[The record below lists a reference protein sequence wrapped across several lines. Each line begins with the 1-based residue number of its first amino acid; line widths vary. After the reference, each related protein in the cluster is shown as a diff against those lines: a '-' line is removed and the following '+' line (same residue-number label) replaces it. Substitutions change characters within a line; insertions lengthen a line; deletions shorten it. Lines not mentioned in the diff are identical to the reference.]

1 MTDAE
6 ENEEVFTIKPSQ
18 WINIGWFILP
28 VIAGAINLQLGGVAL
43 VIAIYKYFEVDMW
56 TYKAQIK
63 SIEEKRGVFNVSQ
76 QEVRYFRIKSIMVDE
91 PLWMRLFGL
100 SIVRVITSEQ
110 YKPVL
115 VLYAISN
122 GYEVKN
128 FLSNAAHE
136 WRKELNIRD
145 CDIYNYNV

>member
-1 MTDAE
+1 MTTTD
-6 ENEEVFTIKPSQ
+6 ENEEVFTLKPSQ

-28 VIAGAINLQLGGVAL
+28 VIAGAIYLPLGGVSL
-43 VIAIYKYFEVDMW
+43 VFAIYKYLEVDMW
-56 TYKAQIK
+56 TYKAQIRT
-63 SIEEKRGVFNVSQ
+63 IEEKRGVFNISQ
-76 QEVRYFRIKSIMVDE
+76 QEVQYFRIKSIMVDE

-115 VLYAISN
+115 VLYAVSN
-122 GYEVKN
+122 GDEVKK

-145 CDIYNYNV
+145 YDIFNS

>member
-1 MTDAE
+1 M
-6 ENEEVFTIKPSQ
+6 FTIKPSQ
-18 WINIGWFILP
+18 WINIGWFVLP
-28 VIAGAINLQLGGVAL
+28 VIAYYLSLKLGLKANALGGAAL
-43 VIAIYKYFEVDMW
+43 VIAIYKYFEVDTW
-56 TYKAQIK
+56 TYRLGVK

-76 QEVRYFRIKSIMVDE
+76 QEVWYFRIKSIMVDE

-145 CDIYNYNV
+145 YDIYNYNI

>member
-1 MTDAE
+1 MTTTD
-6 ENEEVFTIKPSQ
+6 ENEEVFTLKPSQ

-28 VIAGAINLQLGGVAL
+28 VIAGAIYLPLGGAAL
-43 VIAIYKYFEVDMW
+43 VFAIYKYFEVDMW
-56 TYKAQIK
+56 TYKAQIRT
-63 SIEEKRGVFNVSQ
+63 IEEKRGVFNVSQ
-76 QEVRYFRIKSIMVDE
+76 QEVQYFRIKSIMVDE
-91 PLWMRLFGL
+91 PVWMRLFGL

-122 GYEVKN
+122 GDEVKK

-136 WRKELNIRD
+136 WRNELNIRD
-145 CDIYNYNV
+145 YDIFNS